1 MIDLI
6 FWGGL
11 LLIGY
16 TYIGYP
22 ILLALLA
29 RLRRPWHGLREV
41 EAPLVSVLVPA
52 YNEGSVIAEKVANT
66 LEQDYPLPRM
76 EILVGSDGSSDRTA
90 EVVGALGDRHPNV
103 RLFDFQARR
112 GKVAVLNDLVR
123 EAEGE
128 VLVFTDANSMMN
140 SGALARLTA
149 HFSDP
154 LVGAVSGEKVIVS
167 RDADDLIGEGEGI
180 YWRYESYIKAK
191 ESEIHSVIGA
201 DGALW
206 AMRRALFQEAP
217 RDTLVDDFLISMR
230 VLAAGGRIVYEKGA
244 YVREEALDDWK
255 AEYVR
260 KVRIAAGAFQSIPR
274 LKTFLSPAQGM
285 SFLFYVS
292 HKLIR
297 WIAPFI
303 YLCALAANVVLA
315 SGSTL
320 YTALLAAQLA
330 AFGAVFAG
338 YLCKGRPEKN
348 RFLHFVFY
356 FAMTNFAQL
365 MGLVNL
371 VRRRQK
377 VTWEKKDR

>member
-1 MIDLI
+1 MIELI

-16 TYIGYP
+16 TYLGYP
-22 ILLALLA
+22 LLLALIA
-29 RLRRPWHGLREV
+29 GLRRPWHGLREG
-41 EAPLVSVLVPA
+41 EAPMVSVLVPA
-52 YNEGSVIAEKVANT
+52 YNEGSIIAEKVANT
-66 LEQDYPLPRM
+66 LGQDYPSSRV

-90 EVVGALGDRHPNV
+90 GVVAELGGRHPNV
-103 RLFDFQARR
+103 RCFDFRARR

-123 EAEGE
+123 EAAGE

-140 SGALARLTA
+140 SGALSRLTA

-206 AMRRALFQEAP
+206 AMRRSLFREAP
-217 RDTLVDDFLISMR
+217 KDTLIDDFLISMH
-230 VLAAGGRIVYEKGA
+230 VLAQGGRIVYEKGA

-274 LKTFLSPAQGM
+274 LKTFLSPTQGM

-297 WIAPFI
+297 WVAPFI
-303 YLCALAANVVLA
+303 YICVLVANLVLA

-320 YTALLAAQLA
+320 YAVLLAMQLA
-330 AFGAVFAG
+330 ALGSVFAG
-338 YLCKGRPEKN
+338 YLCEGRPEKN
-348 RFLHFVFY
+348 RLLHFIFY

-371 VRRRQK
+371 IRRHQK